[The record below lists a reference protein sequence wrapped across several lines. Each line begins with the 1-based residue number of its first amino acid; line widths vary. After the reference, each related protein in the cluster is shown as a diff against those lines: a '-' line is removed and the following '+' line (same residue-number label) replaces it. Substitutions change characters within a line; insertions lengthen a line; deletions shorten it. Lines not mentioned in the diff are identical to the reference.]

1 MMIKTD
7 TSAADK
13 KDSLTATMED
23 YLKVIYNL
31 SKEKRAVRVKDI
43 AKKLG
48 VKMPSVTSMLR
59 TLGEKGMIDYEKYE
73 YLELNTKGLDIAK
86 EIDRRHHTIKKF
98 LIDILKIKDDQADE
112 DACKMEHAVSGTTI
126 DRIIYFM
133 EFVKNCPRVGEDW
146 LDLFDKYRKSGKTD
160 DECLKKMKKF
170 AREYTSKI
178 KNMEN
183 N

>member
-1 MMIKTD
+1 MIKTD

-23 YLKVIYNL
+23 YLKVIYHL

-86 EIDRRHHTIKKF
+86 EIDRRHHTIKNF
-98 LIDILKIKDDQADE
+98 
-112 DACKMEHAVSGTTI
+112 
-126 DRIIYFM
+126 
-133 EFVKNCPRVGEDW
+133 
-146 LDLFDKYRKSGKTD
+146 
-160 DECLKKMKKF
+160 
-170 AREYTSKI
+170 
-178 KNMEN
+178 
-183 N
+183 